1 VQKFSDGKC
10 GILHSYAMQR
20 FFLPPLANHVTV
32 GGQDTEIFDNEVG
45 VLNARYSQLM
55 ILFESIKRQF

>member
-1 VQKFSDGKC
+1 
-10 GILHSYAMQR
+10 MQR
-20 FFLPPLANHVTV
+20 FFLPPLANYVPA